1 MRKEGRHKESR
12 RKEGRHN
19 ERLFNDRLD
28 HSQVMRIAAWMW
40 VIYLVILAAVDF
52 MIHSRGRLF
61 PFFWYHTINAIP
73 ALLFLVFALTPW
85 VRSKT
90 ATLLMILLI
99 SGAPILVNNLL
110 ILRLPPGPLSNV
122 EGMALRQLPV
132 LFIAL
137 VLVAWHYRLI
147 PTLIFSLGTNLI
159 DLGLVTLLNRFT
171 GEQLNV
177 FIVVVIIR
185 TASFIL
191 VGLFINRLITRL
203 RSQQKAL
210 ASANARLAHY
220 ASTLENLTISRE
232 RNRMSREL
240 HDTVIHTLSGL
251 AVQLETAKAYRD
263 VDPAAA
269 ADLLDQSLAATRNG
283 LQETRRA
290 LKDLRATP
298 LEDLGLLLALS
309 QLAEDA
315 AERGRLVLDLQLAQ
329 ELPVLSPDV
338 EQSLYR
344 VAQEA
349 IENVVQHA
357 SAKTLTVSLALE
369 GSLIKLSVQDDGIG
383 YRMNN
388 GPLPGHF
395 GLTGMRERAQV
406 AGGELKVSSRPAQGT
421 LIELTIEVDAP

>member
-1 MRKEGRHKESR
+1 
-12 RKEGRHN
+12 
-19 ERLFNDRLD
+19 
-28 HSQVMRIAAWMW
+28 MRIAAWMW
-40 VIYLVILAAVDF
+40 IIYLIILAAVDF
-52 MIHSRGRLF
+52 MIHNRGRLF
-61 PFFWYHTINAIP
+61 PVFWYHTINAIP
-73 ALLFLVFALTPW
+73 ALLFLVLALTPW

-90 ATLLMILLI
+90 ATLLMILFI
-99 SGAPILVNNLL
+99 SITPILVNNLL

-147 PTLIFSLGTNLI
+147 PTLVFSLGTNLI
-159 DLGLVTLLNRFT
+159 DLGLVTLHNRFS

-185 TASFIL
+185 TASFL
-191 VGLFINRLITRL
+191 LMGLFINRLISRL

-263 VDPAAA
+263 IDPAAT
-269 ADLLDQSLAATRNG
+269 ADLLDRSLAATRSG

-298 LEDLGLLLALS
+298 LEDLGLLLALRKA
-309 QLAEDA
+309 AEDA
-315 AERGRLVLDLQLAQ
+315 AERGRLALDIH
-329 ELPVLSPDV
+329 LPQDIPFLSPDV

-357 SAKTLTVSLALE
+357 SARKLTVSIAIE
-369 GSLIKLSVQDDGIG
+369 GSLIKLTVRDDGIG
-383 YRMNN
+383 FRMDN

-395 GLTGMRERAQV
+395 GMTGMRERAQV
-406 AGGELKVSSRPAQGT
+406 AGGELNISSHPTQGT
-421 LIELTIEVDAP
+421 LVELAIEVDTP